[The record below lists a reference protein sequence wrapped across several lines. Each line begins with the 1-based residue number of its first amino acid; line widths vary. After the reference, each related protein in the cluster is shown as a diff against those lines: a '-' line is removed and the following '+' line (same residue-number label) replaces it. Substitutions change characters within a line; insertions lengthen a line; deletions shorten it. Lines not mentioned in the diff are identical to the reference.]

1 MWQNSQGRD
10 AARRQYQG
18 SISRA
23 NGLHFEEIIDAG
35 CNYYRVKGAAD
46 IEKTPEPMQ
55 PTKDLGGGKF
65 IAHYTS
71 TAQADYQGFLLGL
84 HEGSAGGLQGPPRRR
99 PRHQLRGQAHRHRK
113 NGAEPRY
120 RRPGGAPAA
129 MRSPWRYRLRPLLL
143 RPDGLFSGTLECLA
157 EHEGPFRPQVH
168 NTPGSRDLPRPLRR
182 PGCTAFSG
190 RHRRET

>member
-46 IEKTPEPMQ
+46 IEKTPEPMR
-55 PTKDLGGGKF
+55 PIKDMGGGKF
-65 IAHYTS
+65 LAVYTKA
-71 TAQADYQGFLLGL
+71 AQADYKGLL
-84 HEGSAGGLQGPPRRR
+84 AGGRAINFEAKHTDTGRMEQSRVTED
-99 PRHQLRGQAHRHRK
+99 QAERLL
-113 NGAEPRY
+113 
-120 RRPGGAPAA
+120 
-129 MRSPWRYRLRPLLL
+129 RSPWRYRLRPLLL

-157 EHEGPFRPQVH
+157 EHEGPFRAQVH